1 MLFSSGD
8 GDMRKICLVIAYEGT
23 DYVGWQ
29 YQPNGLS
36 VQQCVEEALQK
47 LTGHNCTVYSAGR
60 TDAGVHALG
69 MVCHFSTARDLPL
82 SAWREGMNS
91 FLPAAIA
98 VRSAREVDESFHARF
113 SATGKHYRYTLL
125 CDPVRSPLE
134 RRTSWQLKSD
144 IDLIRMRVAAAAFI
158 GCHDFRAFRT
168 TGCSAETTVREIFS
182 VTLTQQGALV
192 YIDIE
197 GSGFLK
203 NMIRMMVGTLVDIG
217 RGKRP
222 VDDIVKMLH
231 SPGSVGPALTAPAHG
246 LCLMQVYY

>member
-1 MLFSSGD
+1 
-8 GDMRKICLVIAYEGT
+8 MRKICLVIAYEGT

-36 VQQCVEEALQK
+36 VQQCVEEALQE
-47 LTGHNCTVYSAGR
+47 LTGQNCTVYSAGR

-69 MVCHFSTARDLPL
+69 MVCHFSTPRDLPM
-82 SAWREGMNS
+82 SAWREGVNS

-134 RRTSWQLKSD
+134 RRTAWQLKSD
-144 IDLIRMRVAAAAFI
+144 IDLIRMRTAAEAFI

-182 VTLTQQGALV
+182 VTLTQQGTLV
-192 YIDIE
+192 YIDIK

-231 SPGSVGPALTAPAHG
+231 SPGSVGAALTAPAHG